1 MNIQQQPEILK
12 IVIEEVTDTFRVF
25 HTNFEL
31 TALPGQQISRHE
43 LPPEAEWSPLASEA
57 VQLPGV
63 ETVVLRP
70 YGLGVHRGVAFE
82 WEAISPSVKQLL
94 LWVGNTFGV
103 QPQPQSQAAKRT
115 GRAINVEARVNVPA
129 GLE

>member
-1 MNIQQQPEILK
+1 MNSQHQPDMLK
-12 IVIEEVTDTFRVF
+12 IVIEEVTDSFRIF

-31 TALPGQQISRHE
+31 TALPGQQISRYE
-43 LPPEAEWSPLASEA
+43 TLEEEEWSPLAMEV

-70 YGLGVHRGVAFE
+70 YGLGIYKGVAFD
-82 WEAISPSVKQLL
+82 WDAISPGVKNIL

-103 QPQPQSQAAKRT
+103 QQSKPAKRT
-115 GRAINVEARVNVPA
+115 GRAVQVGVSRCS
-129 GLE
+129 G